1 MVLWRQSTLS
11 DETIL
16 EEIQAANERFRAGRA
31 EPMDGT
37 GAPFVVLA
45 CIDPRLTGFLEPALG
60 LPRNRAIVIRTA
72 GNRVG
77 PANEDVIRSVA
88 AAIYIKR
95 AGEVFVTGHS
105 DCAMARFSAA
115 EVIDAFRNAGVPR
128 SAFGEGDLREWFGA
142 FPDIRKNVASAVEFL
157 RRCPCI
163 PRTVKVHGLVLDL
176 GNAALEVIVNGDVA
190 PLEAPSA
197 AAPEEETPKVTG
209 QDHVEPQQEK
219 EPPVPPV
226 PPPKAGP
233 VVIPAQKAVLQPVGT
248 AIPAPQ
254 TMMDAVIALREVFVS
269 MERDPIARRQLEE
282 FLSLV
287 RRERNPV
294 RIYGELE
301 AVMKN
306 AEGRYPQIP
315 GILAFLR
322 ASLATRGTGSKFG
335 ELMRRIAE

>member
-1 MVLWRQSTLS
+1 LS
-11 DETIL
+11 AETIL

-31 EPMDGT
+31 EPMDAT

-77 PANEDVIRSVA
+77 RANEDVIRSVA
-88 AAIYIKR
+88 AAIFIKR
-95 AGEVFVTGHS
+95 AAEVFVTGHS
-105 DCAMARFSAA
+105 DCAMVRFSAA

-128 SAFGEGDLREWFGA
+128 SAFGDGDLREWFGA
-142 FPDIRKNVASAVEFL
+142 FPDIRSNVAGAVEFL
-157 RRCPCI
+157 RSCPCI
-163 PRTVKVHGLVLDL
+163 PRTVKVHGLALDL
-176 GNAALEVIVNGDVA
+176 GSAALEVIVNGDVA
-190 PLEAPSA
+190 QLEAPPA
-197 AAPEEETPKVTG
+197 AAPAEETPKVTG
-209 QDHVEPQQEK
+209 QDRVGPRQEK
-219 EPPVPPV
+219 EPPVPPA
-226 PPPKAGP
+226 PPQKAGP
-233 VVIPAQKAVLQPVGT
+233 VVIPAKGVVPQPVAS

-269 MERDPIARRQLEE
+269 MERDPVTRRQLQE

-294 RIYGELE
+294 RMYGALE
-301 AVMKN
+301 AVLKN

-322 ASLATRGTGSKFG
+322 ASLAARGTGAKFG

>member
-1 MVLWRQSTLS
+1 LTIVSQEQSTVS
-11 DETIL
+11 AGTIL
-16 EEIQAANERFRAGRA
+16 EEIQAANERFRAGRT

-77 PANEDVIRSVA
+77 PAAEDIIRSVA

-128 SAFGEGDLREWFGA
+128 SAFGDGDLREWFGA
-142 FPDIRKNVASAVEFL
+142 FPDIRRNVAGAVEFL

-163 PRTVKVHGLVLDL
+163 PRTVKLHGLVLDI
-176 GNAALEVIVNGDVA
+176 GNATLEVIVNGDVA
-190 PLEAPSA
+190 QLEAPPA
-197 AAPEEETPKVTG
+197 AAPEEETPKATG
-209 QDHVEPQQEK
+209 QDHAGLRQEK
-219 EPPVPPV
+219 EPPVPP
-226 PPPKAGP
+226 PKGGP
-233 VVIPAQKAVLQPVGT
+233 VVIPAQEAVPQPVAT

-269 MERDPIARRQLEE
+269 MERDPVSRRQLEE

-294 RIYGELE
+294 RMYDELE
-301 AVMKN
+301 AVLKN
-306 AEGRYPQIP
+306 VEGRYPQIP